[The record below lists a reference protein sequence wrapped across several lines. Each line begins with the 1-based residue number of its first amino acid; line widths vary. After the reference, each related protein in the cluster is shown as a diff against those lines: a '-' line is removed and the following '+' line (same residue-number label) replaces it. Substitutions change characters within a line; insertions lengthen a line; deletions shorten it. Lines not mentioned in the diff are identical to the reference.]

1 MNIFQDCPLIF
12 LVDIKLMDVKLM
24 PFAVENLENVIVVSC
39 EKYLDTFSKNLRI
52 TNYDLRLRRE
62 RSVERLRKS

>member
-24 PFAVENLENVIVVSC
+24 PFAVENLE
-39 EKYLDTFSKNLRI
+39 
-52 TNYDLRLRRE
+52 DLIPILLFRNIY
-62 RSVERLRKS
+62 